1 MPSKTNEATCNA
13 ADREEL
19 GCNANDGF
27 PCDACEKRTADE
39 AAYWLGQWRVASP
52 AEKDP
57 AKYERDMVDAGRGEQ
72 VRR

>member
-1 MPSKTNEATCNA
+1 MSRPLALSSCNYEDGEGRCT
-13 ADREEL
+13 AD
-19 GCNANDGF
+19 DGF
-27 PCDACEKRTADE
+27 PCEACEERTADE
-39 AAYWLGQWRVASP
+39 AAYWLGQWRAASP